1 MRASLSFYFPMI
13 EESNP
18 DSSEPPT
25 GSLAMKE
32 EALIH
37 GLRRFDSS
45 SLSST

>member
-1 MRASLSFYFPMI
+1 MRVPSSFCFLMI

-18 DSSEPPT
+18 DSSEPPA

-45 SLSST
+45 SVPST